1 MALKAMM
8 QYVYRYDWVIGQ
20 VRILMI
26 FIQGLAN
33 RLVHTVTGPGQ
44 LAITHYGGL
53 YRLSLAAGEEYLVNP
68 R

>member
-1 MALKAMM
+1 
-8 QYVYRYDWVIGQ
+8 
-20 VRILMI
+20 MI